1 MNYEKTAHKKVE
13 GILVKYYIFIKVYTR
28 HKIEMKL
35 FLRGCIGICLQ
46 IWNQYES
53 EKNLTCILDTL
64 WGIHLCTRSAG
75 FGKNLF
81 QTRVFRIG
89 TIP

>member
-1 MNYEKTAHKKVE
+1 MGE
-13 GILVKYYIFIKVYTR
+13 ILRIFIEVYTR
-28 HKIEMKL
+28 HKIEVTL
-35 FLRGCIGICLQ
+35 FLLGCIGICIQ

-53 EKNLTCILDTL
+53 EKNLTCISDTL
-64 WGIHLCTRSAG
+64 WGIRLSTRNAG

-89 TIP
+89 IIP